1 MRCGSMTIRVPLLVV
16 ISKNDWPCQVT
27 VIFLAS
33 AAAALPAASTTKQIA
48 INRRDISGTPEG
60 WNESAWMIQDEEA
73 AWQASH
79 ASPALSRIVAVSGR
93 SRSEKPIRRKKM
105 AKEDPL

>member
-1 MRCGSMTIRVPLLVV
+1 MTIRVPLLVV

-33 AAAALPAASTTKQIA
+33 AAAALPAASTTTLIA

-60 WNESAWMIQDEEA
+60 GNESAWMIPDEEA
-73 AWQASH
+73 AWQAPPCL
-79 ASPALSRIVAVSGR
+79 AGGFADGR
-93 SRSEKPIRRKKM
+93 GEWTMRK
-105 AKEDPL
+105 